1 MPRAG
6 ISCNELDDCPLDR
19 AANQCHDNRGD
30 EACPYVKTAKVTK
43 KGPLMLI
50 VWNKQEDEVTLV
62 HTKAAAQR
70 YIKHEIEEY
79 YPEDDDGDEDDGF
92 GMKNY
97 AIFDITKCKPVKF
110 KAKVTIVPA

>member
-1 MPRAG
+1 MPLCRDVVLESCIRNACPIYTMANG
-6 ISCNELDDCPLDR
+6 CNEVCP
-19 AANQCHDNRGD
+19 HVSRGGKKV
-30 EACPYVKTAKVTK
+30 PAKK
-43 KGPLMLI
+43 PKLMLI

-70 YIKHEIEEY
+70 YIKHEIEKY
-79 YPEDDDGDEDDGF
+79 YDDEDEDDEF

-110 KAKVTIVPA
+110 KTKVTIVPA